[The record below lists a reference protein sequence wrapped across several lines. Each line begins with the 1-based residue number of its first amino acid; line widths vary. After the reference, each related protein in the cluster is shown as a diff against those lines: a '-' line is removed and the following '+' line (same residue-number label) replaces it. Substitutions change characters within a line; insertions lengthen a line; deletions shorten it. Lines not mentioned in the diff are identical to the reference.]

1 MDEFKTPKVLED
13 CKKEVN
19 GEATTVEDGTEDMKK
34 CGKDLLL
41 QHLLLT
47 HSFVI
52 ADVQL
57 IADFSQ
63 YVR

>member
-1 MDEFKTPKVLED
+1 MDEFKVLED

-19 GEATTVEDGTEDMKK
+19 AENITVEDGTEDIKK
-34 CGKDLLL
+34 SGKDLLL

-57 IADFSQ
+57 ISDFPQ

>member
-1 MDEFKTPKVLED
+1 MLFVQ
-13 CKKEVN
+13 KELCPSL
-19 GEATTVEDGTEDMKK
+19 VEGYTEDMKK
-34 CGKDLLL
+34 SGKDLLL

-57 IADFSQ
+57 IADFPQ